1 MGQRRKRFVIQE
13 HHARR
18 LHWDLRLEHEG
29 VAVSWALPKG
39 VPDDPEKNRLAVHVE
54 DHPVEYMDFEGVIP
68 EDNYGAGKVL
78 IWDRGTYEAEK
89 FRDDELIVTFH
100 GERVKGRYALF
111 RTRGDDWLMHRMDPP
126 ADPEREPMPEHIV
139 PMLAKLSELPRDE
152 DAWGFEIKW
161 DGIRALLYSERGRVR
176 IESRNLKDITARWP
190 EVRGLGRELG
200 ARDAVLDGEI
210 VTLDERGRPSFQLLQ
225 SRMHLGSESA
235 VRRKAKETPA
245 IYMIFDL
252 LYLDGRSTMAQP
264 YTQRRELLEGLRLE
278 DAAWKT
284 PAWHEGEGGALLD
297 AAVAQGL
304 EGIVAKRPDSRYTPG
319 SRGGAWLKVK
329 RQRSQE
335 LVIGGWVPGE
345 GRRKDRIGALLVGHY
360 DGGKLVYAGK
370 VGTGFNEATLRMLGE
385 RLAPLEREASPFDV
399 GKPPRDATFVEP
411 ELVAEIEF
419 TEWTKAGTV
428 RHPSF
433 KGLRED
439 KPAREVVR
447 EEPAPA

>member
-1 MGQRRKRFVIQE
+1 MGQRAKRFVIQE

-39 VPDDPEKNRLAVHVE
+39 VPDDPAKNRLAVHVE

-68 EDNYGAGKVL
+68 EGNYGAGKVL

-89 FRDDELIVTFH
+89 FRADKVIATFH
-100 GERVKGRYALF
+100 GERVNGKYSLF

-126 ADPEREPMPEHIV
+126 ADPGREPMPEHLV
-139 PMLAKLSELPRDE
+139 PMLARLSTLPRDE
-152 DAWGFEIKW
+152 EGWGFEIKW

-176 IESRNLKDITARWP
+176 IESRNLKDISARWP
-190 EVRGLGRELG
+190 ELRGLGRELG

-235 VRRKAKETPA
+235 VRRKMKETPA
-245 IYMIFDL
+245 IYMIFDV
-252 LYLDGRSTMAQP
+252 LYLDGHSTMGLA
-264 YTQRRELLEGLRLE
+264 YAERRELLEGLGLE
-278 DAAWKT
+278 DSAWKT
-284 PAWHEGEGGALLD
+284 PAWHEGEGSALLD
-297 AAVAQGL
+297 AAVKQGL
-304 EGIVAKRPDSRYTPG
+304 EGIVAKRLDSRYTPG
-319 SRGGAWLKVK
+319 ARGGAWLKIK

-345 GRRKDRIGALLVGHY
+345 GRRENRIGALLVGHY

-370 VGTGFNEATLRMLGE
+370 VGTGFTEETLRMLGE
-385 RLAPLEREASPFDV
+385 RLAPLERDTSPFGV
-399 GKPPRDATFVEP
+399 GRPPRNAVFVEP
-411 ELVAEIEF
+411 ELVAEVEF

-439 KPAREVVR
+439 KPAREVV
-447 EEPAPA
+447 EDELAEG